1 MLIGLVLAGICLCGG
16 GVGAEPADTQDRPVA
31 RAVADT
37 DDEGLLRGAMLDRPE
52 IPVTRPKDYREKTT
66 PPELPAEGAMVFDRL
81 CRLERDASGW
91 MLLTFVNGEDETP
104 EPARWM
110 LPCRLLEKM
119 EAVAAKT
126 PGVTF
131 RISGEST
138 RYDNRSFLLLRKATA
153 RTPSEPLAP
162 PKPPKPRKAPPLP
175 APRTK
180 PAEKPPAKTTTQPD
194 TAGKTPP
201 SSEDILNQL
210 LKDKPGKPII
220 PEIESV
226 QDVPVRAPSVAPAPK
241 ERTLPVGRG
250 NMVVDRIV
258 TLLPAGVGKWMQVSF
273 VSDNTLRE
281 PPMRLLP
288 CVKLTQAEALA
299 VSGAGTSVR
308 LRVTGEITV
317 YKGRRYLLLRKLLVE
332 RDMGQF

>member
-1 MLIGLVLAGICLCGG
+1 M
-16 GVGAEPADTQDRPVA
+16 GAEPAEPEDRSVA
-31 RAVADT
+31 RAVEDT
-37 DDEGLLRGAMLDRPE
+37 DEEGLLRGSLLDRPE
-52 IPVTRPKDYREKTT
+52 VPITRPRDYREKAT
-66 PPELPAEGAMVFDRL
+66 PAELPAEGAMVFDRL

-91 MLLTFVNGEDETP
+91 MLLTFENGEDEMP
-104 EPARWM
+104 ESARWV

-138 RYDNRSFLLLRKATA
+138 RYDNRSFLLLRKVTA
-153 RTPSEPLAP
+153 RMPSEPPAP
-162 PKPPKPRKAPPLP
+162 PKPSKPRKAPPLP

-180 PAEKPPAKTTTQPD
+180 PAEQPPAKAATPPD
-194 TAGKTPP
+194 TSDKTSP

-226 QDVPVRAPSVAPAPK
+226 QDVPVKAPSVAPAPK
-241 ERTLPVGRG
+241 EKTLPVGRG

-299 VSGAGTSVR
+299 VSGAGKSVR

-332 RDMGQF
+332 RQMGQF

>member
-1 MLIGLVLAGICLCGG
+1 V
-16 GVGAEPADTQDRPVA
+16 GVGAEPVDAGA
-31 RAVADT
+31 RAVPVVEDK
-37 DDEGLLRGAMLDRPE
+37 DDEGLLGGSLLDRAEVP
-52 IPVTRPKDYREKTT
+52 ITRPKDYREKTKA
-66 PPELPAEGAMVFDRL
+66 PELPAEGSMLFDRL

-91 MLLTFVNGEDETP
+91 MLLTFVNDEDETP
-104 EPARWM
+104 EDPRWV

-119 EAVAAKT
+119 EGVAAKT

-138 RYDNRSFLLLRKATA
+138 VYDSRSFLLLRKVTA
-153 RTPSEPLAP
+153 RTPSEPPKP
-162 PKPPKPRKAPPLP
+162 PTPPKPRKAPPLP
-175 APRTK
+175 APRAK
-180 PAEKPPAKTTTQPD
+180 PAEKPPAKATTQPD
-194 TAGKTPP
+194 KSGEAPP

-226 QDVPVRAPSVAPAPK
+226 QDVPVKAPSVAPAPK
-241 ERTLPVGRG
+241 EKTLPVGRG

-258 TLLPAGVGKWMQVSF
+258 TLLPVGVGKWMQVSF

-288 CVKLTQAEALA
+288 CTKLTQAEALA
-299 VSGAGTSVR
+299 ASGAGKSVR

>member
-1 MLIGLVLAGICLCGG
+1 VDITRFLFILIGLIVAGVCLCNV
-16 GVGAEPADTQDRPVA
+16 GVGAEPVAAEDDAD
-31 RAVADT
+31 
-37 DDEGLLRGAMLDRPE
+37 GLGGAMLDRPE
-52 IPVTRPKDYREKTT
+52 VPITRPQNYQEKTK
-66 PPELPAEGAMVFDRL
+66 PPELPAEGTMVFDRL
-81 CRLERDASGW
+81 CRLERDPSGW
-91 MLLTFVNGEDETP
+91 LLLSFANGEDETP
-104 EPARWM
+104 EAPRWA

-119 EAVAAKT
+119 EGVAAKT
-126 PGVTF
+126 PGVIF

-138 RYDNRSFLLLRKATA
+138 VYDNRSFLLLRKVTA
-153 RTPSEPLAP
+153 RMPAEDPAP
-162 PKPPKPRKAPPLP
+162 PKPPKARKAPPLP
-175 APRTK
+175 APRPK
-180 PAEKPPAKTTTQPD
+180 PAETPKKATTQGD
-194 TAGKTPP
+194 TSDETP

-226 QDVPVRAPSVAPAPK
+226 QDVPVKAPSVAPAPK
-241 ERTLPVGRG
+241 EKTLPVGRG

-288 CVKLTQAEALA
+288 CTKLTQAEALA
-299 VSGAGTSVR
+299 VSGAGKSVR

-332 RDMGQF
+332 RDLGQF